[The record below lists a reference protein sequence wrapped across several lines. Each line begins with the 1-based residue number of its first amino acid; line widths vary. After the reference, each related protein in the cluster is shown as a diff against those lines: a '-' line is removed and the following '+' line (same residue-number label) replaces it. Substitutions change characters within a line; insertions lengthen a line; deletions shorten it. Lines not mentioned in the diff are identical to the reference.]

1 MNLNAA
7 QNPTIAFNSK
17 KEYLKIAFYV
27 IWIGGIIIEGH
38 SLNVYILTLSL
49 KSVFFGALFYLLTI
63 YFIYQLIWMLFG
75 KTTLKVLDGTLVVN
89 HILFIFKKE
98 KSFVIS
104 NVSDIK
110 SNINIKA
117 STYQGFMGVRIYDRI
132 SFLTFK
138 YNNKEITLGKDL
150 SENDVISLKSWLD
163 TFV

>member
-27 IWIGGIIIEGH
+27 IWIGGIIIEVH

-49 KSVFFGALFYLLTI
+49 KSVFFGALFYMLTI

-75 KTTLKVLDGTLVVN
+75 KTTFKVSDDGLNINYNV
-89 HILFIFKKE
+89 FIFKKAD
-98 KSFVIS
+98 SFAIS
-104 NVSDIK
+104 DISDIK
-110 SNINIKA
+110 AHINIKA
-117 STYQGFMGVRIYDRI
+117 STYQGFTGVRIYDRI
-132 SFLTFK
+132 SFITFN
-138 YNNKEITLGKDL
+138 YNNTEITLGKDL
-150 SENDVISLKSWLD
+150 SETDIIALKSWLD